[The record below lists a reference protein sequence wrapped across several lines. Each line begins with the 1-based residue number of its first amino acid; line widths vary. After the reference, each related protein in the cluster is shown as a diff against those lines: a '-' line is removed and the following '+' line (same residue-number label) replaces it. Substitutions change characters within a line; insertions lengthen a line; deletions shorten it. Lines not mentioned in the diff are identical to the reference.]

1 MRVGKVLVGLS
12 VLVLLGCQS
21 APEPPLTVSHPL
33 FSSGFEQ
40 GLEGWEVEE
49 GGPAVSVEPDSSV
62 ALAGGASVRLRG
74 QDDSAFAIL
83 RAEEP
88 IALEP
93 DSIYAWSFSYTCS
106 PAEEGAFPPA
116 PSVRIM
122 FSSLEN
128 EALTSEYRRFAAAP
142 VTDGW
147 ARFSATFRSPSVPS
161 VARPEIWIEKE
172 QGTIWVDDVVFGL
185 VEEAAGANLMRNGG
199 FEQGQAGMAYD
210 WVVYNPSPWMAQDF
224 VSLSERLGAEGSYRR
239 ARRGARTGRHCLC
252 LERGSEET
260 REWLRCQQVVSLRGG
275 ETYLLSGWVKA
286 REVEGS
292 AFIVW
297 QLAPSRINREVPAGE
312 QVERGATAQVSGTAG
327 WQQLETVLVV
337 PKGAPTYALRLD
349 LALIGLG
356 KVWFDDIAVIHLPV
370 VELVE

>member
-1 MRVGKVLVGLS
+1 MHLRKSLWGLTVLVA
-12 VLVLLGCQS
+12 LGCEA
-21 APEPPLTVSHPL
+21 APEPVVVSHPL

-49 GGPAVSVEPDSSV
+49 SGPAVSVEPDSSV
-62 ALAGGASVRLRG
+62 ALTGAVSVRLRG
-74 QDDSAFAIL
+74 QDDSALAIL

-88 IALEP
+88 IALLP

-106 PAEEGAFPPA
+106 PAEEGALPPA
-116 PSVRIM
+116 PAVRIM
-122 FSSLEN
+122 FLNREN

-142 VTDGW
+142 VTDDW

-161 VARPEIWIEKE
+161 VARPEVWIEKE

-185 VEEAAGANLMRNGG
+185 VEEAAGANLVCNGS
-199 FEQGQAGMAYD
+199 FERGEAGMAYD
-210 WVVYNPSPWMAQDF
+210 WVVYNPSPWLSQDF
-224 VSLSERLGAEGSYRR
+224 VTLSELLGAEGTYRW
-239 ARRGARTGRHCLC
+239 APRGARSGRHCLC
-252 LERGSEET
+252 LERRSEET

-275 ETYLLSGWVKA
+275 ETYLLRGWVKA
-286 REVEGS
+286 REVGGS
-292 AFIVW
+292 ALIAW
-297 QLAPSRINREVPAGE
+297 QLAPSRINREVPASE

-356 KVWFDDIAVIHLPV
+356 KVWFDDIAVIHMPV